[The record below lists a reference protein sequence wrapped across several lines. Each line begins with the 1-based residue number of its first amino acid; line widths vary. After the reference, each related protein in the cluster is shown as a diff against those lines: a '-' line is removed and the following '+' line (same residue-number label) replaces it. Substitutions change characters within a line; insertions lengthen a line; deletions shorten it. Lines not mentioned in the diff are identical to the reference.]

1 MSSNTLIIGEPGTG
15 KSNAACGW
23 DELIKYLNLEDGK
36 DDKNNRLEALIT
48 AYYPDR
54 IIERVHLCTLFPKD
68 TMVGKIKRKAYQID
82 GIGSLKAF
90 NEQIDKLLSSN
101 TCEYATIV
109 VDGITP
115 LRDFAHDLWCL
126 ENGRLHA
133 VNPGDWSEV
142 NDIVRDKLQPLTTW
156 GKRNGVNIV
165 LTAQMKD
172 DYQTLRKKDKAGKAI
187 EESVKVGRIGN
198 FKEWQTYGVN
208 TIIELITEKDALK
221 RPTGKYL
228 AVCEKSIAANW
239 TEDITNKSLFEVLQ
253 ERGIQ

>member
-15 KSNAACGW
+15 KSNACCGW
-23 DELIKYLNLEDGK
+23 DESILYLNLEDGK
-36 DDKNNRLEALIT
+36 EDKNNRLEALIT
-48 AYYPDR
+48 AYYPDKF
-54 IIERVHLCTLFPKD
+54 IERVHLCTLFPKD
-68 TMVGKIKRKAYQID
+68 IMVGKIKRKAYQID
-82 GIGSLKAF
+82 GIASLKAF
-90 NEQIDKLLSSN
+90 NEQIDKLLSSKS
-101 TCEYATIV
+101 CEYLTAI

-115 LRDFAHDLWCL
+115 LRDFAHDQWCL
-126 ENGRLHA
+126 ENSRLHA
-133 VNPGDWSEV
+133 VNPGDWSDV

-172 DYQTLRKKDKAGKAI
+172 DYQKVVKNDKGKKI

-208 TIIELITEKDALK
+208 TIIELISEKDVLK
-221 RPTGKYL
+221 KPTGKYF
-228 AVCEKSIAANW
+228 AVCEKSIKGSW
-239 TEDITNKSLFEVLQ
+239 TEEITGLNLFDVLQ